1 LTHDQIVKS
10 LIRPAFDTIGGKNDL
25 TPFLIEI
32 KNRHVNGISKSMLL
46 ALSYKN
52 QLGFDELLLMVLAF
66 NMLILLVLTYAPH
79 LHNKLTNWILP
90 RRQR

>member
-1 LTHDQIVKS
+1 MFAVDSSKQLIGLT
-10 LIRPAFDTIGGKNDL
+10 R
-25 TPFLIEI
+25 FLSKI
-32 KNRHVNGISKSMLL
+32 KNRHVNGIYSSMLL

-66 NMLILLVLTYAPH
+66 NMLILLVLTYAPQ

>member
-1 LTHDQIVKS
+1 MYMFAVHCNKPWIGLT
-10 LIRPAFDTIGGKNDL
+10 RFL
-25 TPFLIEI
+25 TRI
-32 KNRHVNGISKSMLL
+32 KNRHVNGICISMLL

-66 NMLILLVLTYAPH
+66 NMLILLVLTYAPQ